1 MSTYFWILSLI
12 VVVIIGFSFVY
23 TTIIVKNQKNIKGEF
38 DSQISEKVQ
47 EHPYIRNPV
56 FIAYLVFGGLLLLY
70 IFYLFFSR

>member
-47 EHPYIRNPV
+47 EHPYIRNPI

>member
-47 EHPYIRNPV
+47 EHPYIRNPI
-56 FIAYLVFGGLLLLY
+56 FIAYLVFAGLLLLY